1 MAGQR
6 GSTEHSLGN
15 TTLTHF
21 LGSHE
26 DSTWVRVWHGTDG
39 VNQRLGTEPSLGTI
53 SCREAGRAEG
63 AEGEEVAGLT
73 LQKQTQLCKG
83 RGWHC
88 PVGVRRAPG
97 PHWGRPTAPQNRL
110 VTRGLR
116 MSHPLQ
122 GARPTSMSQSQLCGS
137 LMGEGITLS
146 NLHSTVGELRSGG
159 RHWQRVGFER
169 QARTQ
174 TELRPYLTAQPRP

>member
-1 MAGQR
+1 
-6 GSTEHSLGN
+6 
-15 TTLTHF
+15 
-21 LGSHE
+21 
-26 DSTWVRVWHGTDG
+26 
-39 VNQRLGTEPSLGTI
+39 
-53 SCREAGRAEG
+53 
-63 AEGEEVAGLT
+63 
-73 LQKQTQLCKG
+73 
-83 RGWHC
+83 
-88 PVGVRRAPG
+88 
-97 PHWGRPTAPQNRL
+97 
-110 VTRGLR
+110 

-159 RHWQRVGFER
+159 RHWQQVGFER

>member
-26 DSTWVRVWHGTDG
+26 DSTWVRVWHGTDR
-39 VNQRLGTEPSLGTI
+39 VNQRLGMEPSLGTI

-88 PVGVRRAPG
+88 PVGVHRG
-97 PHWGRPTAPQNRL
+97 PTGADPLPLKTAWSP
-110 VTRGLR
+110 RGLR

>member
-15 TTLTHF
+15 TALTHF

-26 DSTWVRVWHGTDG
+26 DSTWVRVWHRTDG

-73 LQKQTQLCKG
+73 LQTWVALSGGCAPGTEAPLGQT
-83 RGWHC
+83 HC
-88 PVGVRRAPG
+88 PSKPLGHPG
-97 PHWGRPTAPQNRL
+97 G
-110 VTRGLR
+110 
-116 MSHPLQ
+116 
-122 GARPTSMSQSQLCGS
+122 
-137 LMGEGITLS
+137 
-146 NLHSTVGELRSGG
+146 
-159 RHWQRVGFER
+159 
-169 QARTQ
+169 
-174 TELRPYLTAQPRP
+174 